1 MITPKEAMD
10 IILEPDAEKQS
21 ELVNALAEEDVKQV
35 LSVCLRVI
43 REEIRK

>member
-1 MITPKEAMD
+1 MITPKEAMN

-21 ELVNALAEEDVKQV
+21 ELVNALAADDAKQV